1 MILSNGSDDP
11 KHIIINKLQN
21 EYEHLIKTKWYF
33 LNNEYKNDHYNYH
46 RTELQEIKHI
56 DKIKIEIEEKL
67 GVLATFV
74 FITDFCSKFK
84 LPGPYR
90 NIDKAL
96 IILYHMVCGISINQM
111 VLYLDVSNYFRI
123 YRYIFIKKY
132 DDLNDWI
139 NNLMYNCF
147 SNKSIRL
154 LTSYYKNP
162 ELAKH
167 VTLLLDGHHNRII
180 YEDIDI
186 DRKEMYSWKLKKPG
200 LNTQFILDLNKIVV
214 YVSESLPCRDHNDD
228 LMFIN
233 NIEFKKFLTS
243 YDNICFD
250 GLYENTLLETIEKY
264 KSNVDMD
271 LSNFTYPI
279 NKTKNKDLEENEER
293 FNRYIGGFR
302 STIESYFSFL
312 GSTFKRFSG
321 QNNIRVTKLKTYNV
335 QLRLACLLLN
345 IKQFS
350 EVSNLNFNEKY
361 SSWTRKSFDYPTK
374 IGIIPKTEP
383 IIFRFNSIE
392 SIKNKQIDLLTVML
406 NNNSLN
412 DDIDIQN
419 NNIGDNNV
427 DNNKIY
433 EIQYIISDRINKE
446 INEMEYLVKWKK
458 K

>member
-1 MILSNGSDDP
+1 
-11 KHIIINKLQN
+11 
-21 EYEHLIKTKWYF
+21 
-33 LNNEYKNDHYNYH
+33 
-46 RTELQEIKHI
+46 
-56 DKIKIEIEEKL
+56 
-67 GVLATFV
+67 
-74 FITDFCSKFK
+74 
-84 LPGPYR
+84 
-90 NIDKAL
+90 
-96 IILYHMVCGISINQM
+96 MVCGISINQM
-111 VLYLDVSNYFRI
+111 
-123 YRYIFIKKY
+123 Y

-139 NNLMYNCF
+139 NNLI
-147 SNKSIRL
+147 IRL

-167 VTLLLDGHHNRII
+167 I
-180 YEDIDI
+180 E
-186 DRKEMYSWKLKKPG
+186 KKCIHG
-200 LNTQFILDLNKIVV
+200 IV

-233 NIEFKKFLTS
+233 NIEFKKFFTS

-361 SSWTRKSFDYPTK
+361 SSWTRKSFDYPPK

-392 SIKNKQIDLLTVML
+392 IML

-419 NNIGDNNV
+419 NNIV
-427 DNNKIY
+427 TELI
-433 EIQYIISDRINKE
+433 
-446 INEMEYLVKWKK
+446 KK
-458 K
+458 